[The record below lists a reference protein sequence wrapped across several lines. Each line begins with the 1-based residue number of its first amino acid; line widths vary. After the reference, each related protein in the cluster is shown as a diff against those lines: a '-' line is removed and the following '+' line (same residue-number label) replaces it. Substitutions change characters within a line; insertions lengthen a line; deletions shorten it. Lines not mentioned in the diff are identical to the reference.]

1 MLKLCWFKKKIK
13 TNKQNRNKKP
23 FKKSQNPNQ
32 LKKIRVILVQYCMNS
47 IFSFSYNQTIS
58 DTRRPKSSV
67 TNSWY
72 IKKAQKNQEER
83 ARSCDVDSPF
93 IDSFSNMFNDGHA
106 PLSPYSGTV
115 FENYVNS
122 NLQTPYPSRQHT
134 PAPPTDL
141 QNPGGDK
148 IFLDN
153 SKKRFT
159 F

>member
-1 MLKLCWFKKKIK
+1 MEKQSTTAKQNETKKKNNNNWVFPVCI
-13 TNKQNRNKKP
+13 QSLFFP
-23 FKKSQNPNQ
+23 YIQS
-32 LKKIRVILVQYCMNS
+32 
-47 IFSFSYNQTIS
+47 IS

-93 IDSFSNMFNDGHA
+93 IDSFSNMFNEGHA

-141 QNPGGDK
+141 QNSGGDK

-153 SKKRFT
+153 SKKKVYI
-159 F
+159 

>member
-1 MLKLCWFKKKIK
+1 MEKQSTTTKQNKTKKI
-13 TNKQNRNKKP
+13 NNN
-23 FKKSQNPNQ
+23 NW
-32 LKKIRVILVQYCMNS
+32 VILVCIQS
-47 IFSFSYNQTIS
+47 SLFSYIQSIS

-93 IDSFSNMFNDGHA
+93 IDSFSNMFNEGHA

-141 QNPGGDK
+141 QNSGGDK

-153 SKKRFT
+153 SKKKVYI
-159 F
+159 

>member
-1 MLKLCWFKKKIK
+1 MEKQSTTAKQNKTKKKKIIIIEYFLYVF
-13 TNKQNRNKKP
+13 N
-23 FKKSQNPNQ
+23 
-32 LKKIRVILVQYCMNS
+32 L
-47 IFSFSYNQTIS
+47 SFFPYIQSIS

-93 IDSFSNMFNDGHA
+93 IDSFSNMFNEGHA

-141 QNPGGDK
+141 QNSGGDK

-153 SKKRFT
+153 SKKKVYI
-159 F
+159 

>member
-1 MLKLCWFKKKIK
+1 MEKQSTTAKQNKTKKKNNNNWVFPVCI
-13 TNKQNRNKKP
+13 QSLFFP
-23 FKKSQNPNQ
+23 YIQS
-32 LKKIRVILVQYCMNS
+32 
-47 IFSFSYNQTIS
+47 IS

-93 IDSFSNMFNDGHA
+93 IDSFSNMFNEGHA

-141 QNPGGDK
+141 QNSGGDK

-153 SKKRFT
+153 SKKKVYI
-159 F
+159 

>member
-1 MLKLCWFKKKIK
+1 MEKQSTTAKQNKTKKKNNNNWVFPVCI
-13 TNKQNRNKKP
+13 QSL
-23 FKKSQNPNQ
+23 F
-32 LKKIRVILVQYCMNS
+32 
-47 IFSFSYNQTIS
+47 FSYIQSIS

-93 IDSFSNMFNDGHA
+93 IDSFSNMFNEGHA

-141 QNPGGDK
+141 QNSGGDK

-153 SKKRFT
+153 SKKKVYI
-159 F
+159 

>member
-1 MLKLCWFKKKIK
+1 MCAF
-13 TNKQNRNKKP
+13 
-23 FKKSQNPNQ
+23 NP
-32 LKKIRVILVQYCMNS
+32 L
-47 IFSFSYNQTIS
+47 FFSYIQSIS

-93 IDSFSNMFNDGHA
+93 IDSFSNMFNEGHA

-141 QNPGGDK
+141 QNSGGDK

-153 SKKRFT
+153 SKKKVYI
-159 F
+159 

>member
-1 MLKLCWFKKKIK
+1 MCVF
-13 TNKQNRNKKP
+13 
-23 FKKSQNPNQ
+23 NP
-32 LKKIRVILVQYCMNS
+32 L
-47 IFSFSYNQTIS
+47 FFSYTQSIS

-93 IDSFSNMFNDGHA
+93 IDSFSNMFNEGHA

-141 QNPGGDK
+141 QNSGGDK

-153 SKKRFT
+153 SKKKVYI
-159 F
+159 

>member
-1 MLKLCWFKKKIK
+1 MYVF
-13 TNKQNRNKKP
+13 
-23 FKKSQNPNQ
+23 NP
-32 LKKIRVILVQYCMNS
+32 S
-47 IFSFSYNQTIS
+47 SFFSYIQSIS

-93 IDSFSNMFNDGHA
+93 IDSFSNMFNEGHA

-141 QNPGGDK
+141 QNSGGDK

-153 SKKRFT
+153 SKKKVYI
-159 F
+159 

>member
-1 MLKLCWFKKKIK
+1 MENNQQRLNKIKPKKI
-13 TNKQNRNKKP
+13 NNNW
-23 FKKSQNPNQ
+23 
-32 LKKIRVILVQYCMNS
+32 VILVCIQS
-47 IFSFSYNQTIS
+47 SLFSYIQSIS

-93 IDSFSNMFNDGHA
+93 IDSFSNMFNEGHA

-141 QNPGGDK
+141 QNSGGDK

-153 SKKRFT
+153 SKKKVYI
-159 F
+159 